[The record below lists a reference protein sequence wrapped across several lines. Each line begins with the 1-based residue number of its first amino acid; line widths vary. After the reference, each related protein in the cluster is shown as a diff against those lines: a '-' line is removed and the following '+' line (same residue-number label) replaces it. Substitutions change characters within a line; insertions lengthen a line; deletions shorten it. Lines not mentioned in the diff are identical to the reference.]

1 MAQIFYT
8 PVNVHITYATDTH
21 FMCGLSALP
30 PDISIYADLYEFML
44 LPTTANSHKC
54 HVRQF
59 VICVKEV
66 LFGSASYCSP
76 QNPRCN
82 LTDCTRELGIRK
94 KSTGC

>member
-1 MAQIFYT
+1 MAQILYT

-66 LFGSASYCSP
+66 LFGSVRLRTALLRIP
-76 QNPRCN
+76 AA
-82 LTDCTRELGIRK
+82 I
-94 KSTGC
+94 